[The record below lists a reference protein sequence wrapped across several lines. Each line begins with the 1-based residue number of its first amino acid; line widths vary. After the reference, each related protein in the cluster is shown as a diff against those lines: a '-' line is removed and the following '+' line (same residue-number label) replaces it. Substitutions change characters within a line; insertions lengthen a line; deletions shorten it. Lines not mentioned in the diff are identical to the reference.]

1 LATKSKQRPG
11 VITDIRKKPSP
22 RRRTSDSTKSKVKH
36 GAAVLAVAVV
46 VSQVLDIA
54 TVLVDNGC
62 I

>member
-1 LATKSKQRPG
+1 LATKPSQTPD
-11 VITDIRKKPSP
+11 VITGGRKSTSH

-36 GAAVLAVAVV
+36 GAAVLAIAVV

-54 TVLVDNGC
+54 AVLVDNGC